1 MVKYLEKDD
10 GYSSLIY
17 KAQKLGTAVQHLT
30 IKLTSISAGDEV
42 NPFHSGKNVSHP
54 RNWFKTLPTPSSG
67 PCLKKKKKQP
77 ESLIERDNQWLGYHS
92 PYEGEYYVC
101 KDLYNKHNSA
111 LLLKVSMTKG
121 ETVYLPLMLPV

>member
-1 MVKYLEKDD
+1 MWVILGIGLKYFQRL
-10 GYSSLIY
+10 LVV
-17 KAQKLGTAVQHLT
+17 LV
-30 IKLTSISAGDEV
+30 
-42 NPFHSGKNVSHP
+42 
-54 RNWFKTLPTPSSG
+54 
-67 PCLKKKKKQP
+67 KKKNKP

-121 ETVYLPLMLPV
+121 ETAHLPLMLPV